1 MGPKLWDLVP
11 NDIKLSKSLS
21 IFKRKIKKWASSL
34 CPCRLCKTYLQHE
47 VFIEGTPE
55 KSMHKNGA
63 VALSVFLLMCNQMCV
78 CPCVFQKDSIS
89 FLVTQLSQLVLC
101 YY

>member
-78 CPCVFQKDSIS
+78 CVRVRSRKIPSPF
-89 FLVTQLSQLVLC
+89 
-101 YY
+101 